1 MNESP
6 KKILSALQKDSYL
19 TQEELS
25 KIVGINLVN
34 IKKNMKK
41 LQDLSLLKRNGTDK
55 SGEWIII
62 HK

>member
-1 MNESP
+1 MNESQ